1 MWEFELIHDNNNFLC
16 KMPFLDDRSD
26 DSPRSEAEF
35 QQKLRLMK
43 KRKAANVKRGHEPP
57 ASSKYM
63 SLFQQFWG
71 CIATYRMSEKSKFLF
86 FNNFLAKMSSLAS
99 D

>member
-1 MWEFELIHDNNNFLC
+1 MWEFELIPRQQQLFVQNAI
-16 KMPFLDDRSD
+16 PWRSN

-86 FNNFLAKMSSLAS
+86 FNNFPAKKSALAS